1 MAYAKFHFMLIGA
14 FLLSGCESIL
24 NEDLRLASAEPLFG
38 RDLDQCMDDPEFV
51 ISLLSR
57 KTHKPE
63 LAAAANSTLAAD
75 TDRIGWKRDRSG
87 TPGRIDCNPLRTM
100 LHDYLFASEDR
111 QVLNGSRSPTE
122 QRNELIQALVG
133 ISNRKCGRYSAHI
146 KTFDGQTNSWL
157 SFLSIATGGVGSIV
171 EGAQAARI
179 LSGASGVATGTRV
192 AVNDA
197 WFSNQTIQV
206 LVAGYEKE
214 RNHKLRDIQLRQ
226 SCPINL
232 YPTMAGVADVLQYHA
247 SCSLTTGLAA
257 AAQAIERSDQPGVEV
272 MRRQLADLAAIRT
285 GANQFVNASV
295 NGRPIAVQNQFDKI
309 AFARQE
315 LAKADERVRVAL
327 RDKQEVEGSI
337 RATLVAEAIAKNS
350 VVDDTALAAI
360 IAADPQ
366 VQIKAKIL
374 EAEQRLQAE
383 AKTSLTTA
391 DNALIEMAK
400 NLTDEERQRSQFDE
414 QYVGRTYS
422 EVVFCPFSTDR
433 PTRGIS
439 AAAAPTTQ

>member
-1 MAYAKFHFMLIGA
+1 MTYLKVSGLLIGA
-14 FLLSGCESIL
+14 LLLNGCESIL

-57 KTHKPE
+57 KIQRVDQT
-63 LAAAANSTLAAD
+63 LVANSALD
-75 TDRIGWKRDRSG
+75 MESDKIERKRDRSG
-87 TPGRIDCNPLRTM
+87 TPGRINCNPLRAL
-100 LHDYLFASEDR
+100 LHEYLFASDDR

-133 ISNRKCGRYSAHI
+133 ISNRKCGRYSSHI

-232 YPTMAGVADVLQYHA
+232 YPTMAGIADALQYHA

-295 NGRPIAVQNQFDKI
+295 NGRPIAVQNQFDKV

-315 LAKADERVRVAL
+315 LAKADERVRIAL

-337 RATLVAEAIAKNS
+337 RTAAAADAVAKKVPLDE
-350 VVDDTALAAI
+350 TALAAA
-360 IAADPQ
+360 IAADPTMKTKSDILATEQ
-366 VQIKAKIL
+366 KLQNDAKA
-374 EAEQRLQAE
+374 A
-383 AKTSLTTA
+383 LTDA
-391 DNALIEMAK
+391 DNALIKLAQS
-400 NLTDEERQRSQFDE
+400 LTEDDKLRSRFDE

-433 PTRGIS
+433 PAPGVT
-439 AAAAPTTQ
+439 AAAGTATQ